1 MDAKAPLAPP
11 ILETNRSRPPWMSG
25 TMAVVE
31 DGWTGALAD
40 DSLAD
45 DTPANGTLLIGRP
58 DADLAEFPAGR
69 SDAQIA
75 SFIDELADRVA
86 GPQRRRGVPPPI
98 KRR

>member
-11 ILETNRSRPPWMSG
+11 IVETNRSRPPWMSG
-25 TMAVVE
+25 AMAVVE
-31 DGWTGALAD
+31 DGWSGA
-40 DSLAD
+40 LAD

-58 DADLAEFPAGR
+58 DAGLAEFPAGR

-75 SFIDELADRVA
+75 SFIDELTDRVA